1 MSRKLIFFVAWFVAM
16 SLVLIA
22 LAVGTQQRSPTQAT
36 PMPALTP
43 TLTPAVAGASMAP
56 VAALPKLEQKDIAAG
71 QTLYA
76 QHCASCHLPNL
87 AGQPNWKK
95 TLANGKYPAPP
106 HDDSGHTWHHRD
118 ELLTQIILNG
128 GDGTGDMS
136 HGDMPAFKDKLTA
149 PQVMQ
154 ILAFFKSRWNEE
166 HRLYQWQMT
175 VEGH

>member
-1 MSRKLIFFVAWFVAM
+1 MSRKLIFFVAWFVAL
-16 SLVLIA
+16 SLVLIG
-22 LAVGTQQRSPTQAT
+22 LAVGTRSGGTIPT
-36 PMPALTP
+36 PVLTP
-43 TLTPAVAGASMAP
+43 TPTSATAGAIAAPAVA
-56 VAALPKLEQKDIAAG
+56 LPPLPILNSNDVAAG

-76 QHCASCHLPNL
+76 QHCAACHLPNL

-95 TLANGKYPAPP
+95 TLANGQYPAPP

-118 ELLTQIILNG
+118 ELLAKIILNG

-136 HGDMPAFKDKLTA
+136 RGNMPAFKDKLTD
-149 PQVMQ
+149 PQVVQ
-154 ILAFFKSRWNEE
+154 ILAFFKSRWSPE

>member
-1 MSRKLIFFVAWFVAM
+1 MSQKLIFFVAWFVAL

-22 LAVGTQQRSPTQAT
+22 LAVGTRPSGP
-36 PMPALTP
+36 TP
-43 TLTPAVAGASMAP
+43 TPASTPTPTPVTAGADMAPAVA
-56 VAALPKLEQKDIAAG
+56 LPPLPELNPADIAIG
-71 QTLYA
+71 QQLYA

-95 TLANGKYPAPP
+95 KLANGKYPAPP
-106 HDDSGHTWHHRD
+106 HDDTGHTWHHRD
-118 ELLTQIILNG
+118 EVLVQITLNG

-149 PQVMQ
+149 QQVLQ
-154 ILAFFKSRWNEE
+154 ILAFFKSRWSEE